1 MIDKV
6 TFEKT
11 TWNDLPHK
19 FEAGTPPISAGVGFA
34 ETIAFLDEIGMDNIA
49 AREQEL
55 LKYATEKLNKIDGLQ
70 IVGTAKS
77 KASVISF
84 LLKDIHPTDAGTILD
99 QKSIAVRTGHHCTQ
113 PIMDRFG
120 IPGTARASISFYN
133 SQEDIDRLVDGIKY
147 VQEFF

>member
-19 FEAGTPPISAGVGFA
+19 FEAGTPPIAAGVGFA
-34 ETIAFLDEIGMDNIA
+34 ETIAFLEEIGMDKIA

-55 LKYATEKLNKIDGLQ
+55 LDYATHKLKQIDGLC
-70 IVGTAKS
+70 IVGTAKN

-99 QKSIAVRTGHHCTQ
+99 QKGIAVRTGHHCTQ
-113 PIMDRFG
+113 PIMDRFE
-120 IPGTARASISFYN
+120 ITGTARASISFYN
-133 SQEDIDRLVDGIKY
+133 TKEDIDRLAEGIKY